1 MHFDPFLIEPQRSHD
16 RPRVRQLLQQCGLP
30 VDDLD
35 TSPVDFLVMREAGQ
49 VVGAVGLESADGVG
63 LLRSLAVLPSV
74 HGQGRGGALVAAAER
89 LAEGRG
95 IDDLYLL
102 TTTAPGFFA
111 LHDYLRVHRDS
122 VPLALQA
129 TAQFAAVCPVT
140 AVCMHKRLR
149 RPKL

>member
-1 MHFDPFLIEPQRSHD
+1 MHVDPFLIEPQRSHD

-49 VVGAVGLESADGVG
+49 VIGAVGLESRDGVG
-63 LLRSLAVLPSV
+63 LLRSLAVLPSL

-89 LAEGRG
+89 LAEQRG

-111 LHDYLRVHRDS
+111 LHDYLRVARDS
-122 VPLALQA
+122 VPPALQA
-129 TAQFAAVCPVT
+129 AAQFVALCPAA

-149 RPKL
+149 RPRL